1 MRSKF
6 VNIDILK
13 GKTLINIEVD
23 TDINHIEFVDSD
35 GNKYDMYHDQEYNED
50 VYIEDICG
58 DINNLLNTPI
68 ILAEEVTNSDDPPT
82 DNGDGTIDRSY
93 TWTFY
98 KLATIKGYVTIR
110 WYGTSNGHYSETVD
124 FFKF

>member
-23 TDINHIEFVDSD
+23 TDINNIRFVDSD

-82 DNGDGTIDRSY
+82 DNGDGTTDRSY

-110 WYGTSNGHYSETVD
+110 WYGTSNGHYSEVVD

>member
-1 MRSKF
+1 MRTKI
-6 VNIDILK
+6 VDIGILK
-13 GKTLINIEVD
+13 GKTLINVEVD
-23 TDINHIEFVDSD
+23 TDINNIGFVDSD
-35 GNKYDMYHDQEYNED
+35 GNKYDMCHIQEYSED

-82 DNGDGTIDRSY
+82 DNGDGTTDRSY

-110 WYGTSNGHYSETVD
+110 WYGTSNGHYSEEVD
-124 FFKF
+124 FIKL

>member
-23 TDINHIEFVDSD
+23 TDINNIRFVDSD

-58 DINNLLNTPI
+58 DINNLLNAPI

-110 WYGTSNGHYSETVD
+110 WYGTSNGHYSEVVD
-124 FFKF
+124 FIKL

>member
-23 TDINHIEFVDSD
+23 TDINNIRFVDSD

-68 ILAEEVTNSDDPPT
+68 ILAEEVTNSDDPPP
-82 DNGDGTIDRSY
+82 DNGDGTTDRSY